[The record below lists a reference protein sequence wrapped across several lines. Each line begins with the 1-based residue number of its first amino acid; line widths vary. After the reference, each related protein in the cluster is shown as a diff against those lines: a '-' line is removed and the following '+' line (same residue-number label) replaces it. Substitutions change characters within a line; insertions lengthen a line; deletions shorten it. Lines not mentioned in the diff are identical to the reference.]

1 MGFFCT
7 FILCFL
13 AVTLKYKS
21 KKKWHQIIFHAGGYV
36 IRLNKCVHRGAS
48 TREINTARARACS
61 LSKQSGERRANNQS
75 AQGIALGE
83 RMYQGYAPQGQNHLA
98 SPHLVCVQLFFCPF
112 RAFLLLHLC
121 PQDSFAPSGRFYCCT
136 FVRRALPWAD
146 VSLPLRGVGSG
157 CLSLA
162 PLPWGK
168 ATGRRALLGN
178 GFGGGWQHP
187 PFGRAGVG
195 SFCSGG

>member
-121 PQDSFAPSGRFYCCT
+121 PQG
-136 FVRRALPWAD
+136 V
-146 VSLPLRGVGSG
+146 GVGSG

>member
-83 RMYQGYAPQGQNHLA
+83 RMYQGYAPQGGTDVSRLRPAGAKSFSLPSLGLCAVILLPLQGVFTVAPLSAGRCPGLTYH
-98 SPHLVCVQLFFCPF
+98 CPF
-112 RAFLLLHLC
+112 
-121 PQDSFAPSGRFYCCT
+121 G
-136 FVRRALPWAD
+136 ALNLNW
-146 VSLPLRGVGSG
+146 
-157 CLSLA
+157 
-162 PLPWGK
+162 
-168 ATGRRALLGN
+168 
-178 GFGGGWQHP
+178 
-187 PFGRAGVG
+187 
-195 SFCSGG
+195 